1 MTITEAR
8 RQHLYE
14 LTRERLD
21 EEAAETLME
30 YIASVN
36 HAELATKSDV
46 HALKSDVHALKS
58 DVNGLKSDVHAL
70 KSDVHGLRS
79 DAHVLRSDVHA
90 LRSDLYE
97 MQSRYITW
105 LLASQ
110 GVLIA
115 AIATATGVIVAVL
128 K

>member
-36 HAELATKSDV
+36 SAELAT
-46 HALKSDVHALKS
+46 KSDVHALKS

-90 LRSDLYE
+90 LRSELYE

-115 AIATATGVIVAVL
+115 AIATATSVIIAVL

>member
-36 HAELATKSDV
+36 SAELATKSDV
-46 HALKSDVHALKS
+46 HAL
-58 DVNGLKSDVHAL
+58 
-70 KSDVHGLRS
+70 RS
-79 DAHVLRSDVHA
+79 E
-90 LRSDLYE
+90 LYE

-115 AIATATGVIVAVL
+115 AIATATSVIIAVL

>member
-46 HALKSDVHALKS
+46 HALKSDVH
-58 DVNGLKSDVHAL
+58 
-70 KSDVHGLRS
+70 GLRS

-90 LRSDLYE
+90 LRSELYE

>member
-36 HAELATKSDV
+36 SAELATKSDV
-46 HALKSDVHALKS
+46 HTLKS
-58 DVNGLKSDVHAL
+58 DVNGLKSDVNGL
-70 KSDVHGLRS
+70 QSDV
-79 DAHVLRSDVHA
+79 HVLRSDVHA
-90 LRSDLYE
+90 LRSELYE

-115 AIATATGVIVAVL
+115 AIAAATSVIIAVL
-128 K
+128 M